1 MSISDVAEFYTKH
14 FFLMMM
20 MMMMIK
26 STKMKL
32 KKKTGAECP
41 NYLSRAHLC
50 ASRDH
55 SDPGDHGK
63 TGQWGKVS
71 KGPDFPA
78 SRSLAGWLGVW

>member
-1 MSISDVAEFYTKH
+1 MSQNLTPSI
-14 FFLMMM
+14 FFDDDDDDDQVN
-20 MMMMIK
+20 K
-26 STKMKL
+26 DEVE
-32 KKKTGAECP
+32 KKTGAECP

-78 SRSLAGWLGVW
+78 SRSLAGWLGAW